1 VAVQVAHLAAFA
13 DWIPEC
19 VDPVGPAVADSIVS
33 VGQAVDYVDFA
44 ALVVD

>member
-1 VAVQVAHLAAFA
+1 VAVQVAHWAAFA

-19 VDPVGPAVADSIVS
+19 VDPAVADSIVS
-33 VGQAVDYVDFA
+33 VDQVADYVDFA